1 MKFIERLVKKY
12 LDNEDLK
19 DELSKKEFQNEFYEI
34 YSLKDIIQD
43 KIYHPEGDVLTH
55 IFMMLEVL
63 KKEER
68 NKIIFLSILY
78 HDCGKKE
85 TYPNFKKHGEKSL
98 EIFKKNK
105 SKLYLNKKEEKEIED
120 LILYHE
126 EILKLMLEKNINEKS
141 VKELS
146 KKVNINNLLLLY
158 KCDVLG
164 RGYKN
169 NKEELESINKV
180 RELYNLQKKR
190 DTI

>member
-19 DELSKKEFQNEFYEI
+19 GELSKKEFQNEFYEI

-43 KIYHPEGDVLTH
+43 KIFHPEGDVLIH
-55 IFMMLEVL
+55 ISMMLEVL

-68 NKIIFLSILY
+68 NKIIFWSILY
-78 HDCGKKE
+78 HDCGKRE
-85 TYPNFKKHGEKSL
+85 TYPNFKNHGEKSL

-105 SKLYLNKKEEKEIED
+105 SKLYLNKNEEKEIED

-169 NKEELESINKV
+169 NKEELESIDKV